1 MSLSFTEKQ
10 LVVTILLDG
19 EQMSFPGFAT
29 TVHVQKQG
37 APELPRANV
46 QIFGLSEAKLA
57 QLTLLSFDGLSLR
70 PNRIQIM
77 AGDSESG
84 MSICFEGEITNS
96 APDFNAAPS
105 PVLNIEA
112 ITAAYPKLLP
122 QSPVSISGSQAV
134 EDLMESLASEA
145 GLTFRNEGVSTSL
158 SNCTINGDPISKMQW
173 VADTIGADLIFD
185 DKEVILVPR
194 DGTRGQLLTVTAIN
208 PQTGQI
214 GYPSFD
220 SMGIRCSCFFRPDLM
235 VAGYCRI
242 ESSLPRASGVWKI
255 YSVEHD
261 LSANLP
267 GGGPW
272 MSTIAGTWME
282 SAENG

>member
-29 TVHVQKQG
+29 TVHIQKQG

-255 YSVEHD
+255 YSVDHD

-267 GGGPW
+267 SGGPW
-272 MSTIAGTWME
+272 TSTIAGTWME
-282 SAENG
+282 SA

>member
-19 EQMSFPGFAT
+19 EQLSFPGFAT
-29 TVHVQKQG
+29 TVHIQKQG

-185 DKEVILVPR
+185 DKAVILVPR

-208 PQTGQI
+208 SQTGQI

-255 YSVEHD
+255 YSVDHD

-267 GGGPW
+267 SGGPW
-272 MSTIAGTWME
+272 TSTIAGTWME
-282 SAENG
+282 SA

>member
-1 MSLSFTEKQ
+1 MSVSYTEKQ
-10 LVVTILLDG
+10 LEVSITSDG
-19 EQMSFPGFAT
+19 ERMSFPGFAT
-29 TVHVQKQG
+29 HVTIQKQG

-46 QIFGLSEAKLA
+46 QLFGLSEAKMA

-70 PNRIQIM
+70 PNRLEVM
-77 AGDSESG
+77 AGDASG
-84 MSICFEGEITNS
+84 MSLCFSGEITNS

-112 ITAAYPKLLP
+112 ITAAYSKLLP
-122 QSPVSISGSQAV
+122 QSPVSVAGSQSV
-134 EDLMESLASEA
+134 ESLMEGFAADA

-158 SNCTINGDPISKMQW
+158 SNVTINGDPVTKMQW

-185 DKEVILVPR
+185 DTEVVLVPTS
-194 DGTRGQLLTVTAIN
+194 GTRGQLLTVSAIN
-208 PQTGQI
+208 PQSGQI

-220 SMGIRCSCFFRPDLM
+220 GTGIRCSCFYRPDLM

-255 YSVEHD
+255 YSVTHE
-261 LSANLP
+261 LAANLP

-272 MSTIAGTWME
+272 MSTLAGTWME
-282 SAENG
+282 SADA

>member
-1 MSLSFTEKQ
+1 
-10 LVVTILLDG
+10 
-19 EQMSFPGFAT
+19 
-29 TVHVQKQG
+29 
-37 APELPRANV
+37 
-46 QIFGLSEAKLA
+46 
-57 QLTLLSFDGLSLR
+57 
-70 PNRIQIM
+70 M
-77 AGDSESG
+77 AGDSTG
-84 MSICFEGEITNS
+84 MSLCFEGEITNS

-122 QSPVSISGSQAV
+122 QSPVSVMGSQSV
-134 EDLMESLASEA
+134 ESLMETFAADA

-158 SNCTINGDPISKMQW
+158 SNCTISGDPITKMQW
-173 VADTIGADLIFD
+173 VADTIGADLIID
-185 DKEVILVPR
+185 DSEVVLVPTS
-194 DGTRGQLLTVTAIN
+194 GTRGQLLTVTAIN
-208 PQTGQI
+208 PETGQI

-255 YSVEHD
+255 YSVTHE
-261 LSANLP
+261 LAANLP

-272 MSTIAGTWME
+272 MSTIAGIWME
-282 SAENG
+282 SA

>member
-1 MSLSFTEKQ
+1 MSSSFTEKQ
-10 LVVTILLDG
+10 LVVSIILDG
-19 EQMSFPGFAT
+19 ERMSFPGFAT
-29 TVHVQKQG
+29 NVHIQKQG
-37 APELPRANV
+37 APELPKATI
-46 QIFGLSEAKLA
+46 QIYGLSEARLA

-70 PNRIQIM
+70 PNRIEVV
-77 AGDSESG
+77 AGDSENG
-84 MSICFEGEITNS
+84 MSFCFSGEITNS
-96 APDFNAAPS
+96 APDFNSAPS

-112 ITAAYPKLLP
+112 MTAAYPKLLP
-122 QSPVSISGSQAV
+122 QSPVSVAGSQSV
-134 EDLMESLASEA
+134 ESLMESFASDA

-173 VADTIGADLIFD
+173 VADTIGADLIID
-185 DKEVILVPR
+185 DQEVVLVPR
-194 DGTRGQLLTVTAIN
+194 DGTRGQLLRVTAIN

-220 SMGIRCSCFFRPDLM
+220 NRGIRCSCFFRPDLM

-242 ESSLPRASGVWKI
+242 ESSLPRASGVWKL

>member
-19 EQMSFPGFAT
+19 EQKSFPGFAT
-29 TVHVQKQG
+29 TVHIQKQG

-145 GLTFRNEGVSTSL
+145 GLTFRNEGISTSL

-173 VADTIGADLIFD
+173 VSDTIGADLIFD

-255 YSVEHD
+255 YSVDHD

-267 GGGPW
+267 SGGPW
-272 MSTIAGTWME
+272 TSTISGTWME
-282 SAENG
+282 SA

>member
-19 EQMSFPGFAT
+19 EQLSFPGFAT
-29 TVHVQKQG
+29 TVHIQKQG

-185 DKEVILVPR
+185 DKAVILVPR

-255 YSVEHD
+255 YSVDHD

-267 GGGPW
+267 SGGPW
-272 MSTIAGTWME
+272 TSTIAGTWME
-282 SAENG
+282 SA

>member
-29 TVHVQKQG
+29 TVHIQKQG

-70 PNRIQIM
+70 PNRMQIM

-208 PQTGQI
+208 PKTGQI

-255 YSVEHD
+255 YSVDHD

-267 GGGPW
+267 SGGPW
-272 MSTIAGTWME
+272 TSTIAGTWME
-282 SAENG
+282 SA

>member
-29 TVHVQKQG
+29 TVHIQKQG

-185 DKEVILVPR
+185 DKEVVLVPR

-255 YSVEHD
+255 YSVDHD

-267 GGGPW
+267 SGGSW
-272 MSTIAGTWME
+272 TSTIAGTWME
-282 SAENG
+282 SA

>member
-1 MSLSFTEKQ
+1 MSTSFTEKQ
-10 LVVTILLDG
+10 LVVSITLDG
-19 EQMSFPGFAT
+19 EKMSFPGFAT
-29 TVHVQKQG
+29 TVHIQKQG
-37 APELPRANV
+37 APELPKASI
-46 QIFGLSEAKLA
+46 QLFGLSEDKLA

-70 PNRIQIM
+70 PNRVEVM
-77 AGDSESG
+77 AGDSTG
-84 MSICFEGEITNS
+84 MSLCFEGEITNS

-122 QSPVSISGSQAV
+122 QSPVSVMGSQSV
-134 EDLMESLASEA
+134 ESLMETFAADA

-158 SNCTINGDPISKMQW
+158 SNCTISGDPITKMQW
-173 VADTIGADLIFD
+173 VADTIGADLIID
-185 DKEVILVPR
+185 DSEVVLVPTS
-194 DGTRGQLLTVTAIN
+194 GTRGQLLTVTAIN
-208 PQTGQI
+208 PETGQI

-255 YSVEHD
+255 YSVTHE
-261 LSANLP
+261 LAANLP
-267 GGGPW
+267 GGGSW
-272 MSTIAGTWME
+272 MSTIAGIWME
-282 SAENG
+282 ST

>member
-19 EQMSFPGFAT
+19 EQMSFPGFAM
-29 TVHVQKQG
+29 TVHIQKQG

-255 YSVEHD
+255 YSVDHD

-267 GGGPW
+267 SGGPW
-272 MSTIAGTWME
+272 TSTIAGTWME
-282 SAENG
+282 SA

>member
-29 TVHVQKQG
+29 TVHIQKQG

-185 DKEVILVPR
+185 DKEVILIPR

-255 YSVEHD
+255 YSVDHD

-267 GGGPW
+267 SGGPW
-272 MSTIAGTWME
+272 TSTIAGTWME
-282 SAENG
+282 SA

>member
-1 MSLSFTEKQ
+1 MSSSFTEKQ
-10 LVVTILLDG
+10 LVVSIILDG
-19 EQMSFPGFAT
+19 ERMSFPGFAT
-29 TVHVQKQG
+29 NVHIQKQG

-70 PNRIQIM
+70 PNRMQIM

-208 PQTGQI
+208 PKTGQI

>member
-1 MSLSFTEKQ
+1 MSQSFTEKQ
-10 LVVTILLDG
+10 LVVTIVLDG
-19 EQMSFPGFAT
+19 ERMSFPGFAT
-29 TVHVQKQG
+29 VVQIQKQG
-37 APELPRANV
+37 APELPKANI

-70 PNRIQIM
+70 PNRIEVM
-77 AGDSESG
+77 AGDAESG
-84 MSICFEGEITNS
+84 MSLCFEGEITNS

-122 QSPVSISGSQAV
+122 QSPVSVSGSQSV
-134 EDLMESLASEA
+134 ESLMESFASDA

-185 DKEVILVPR
+185 DKEVVLVPQN
-194 DGTRGQLLTVTAIN
+194 GTRGPMLTVSAIN
-208 PQTGQI
+208 PETGQI

-255 YSVEHD
+255 YSVTHE
-261 LSANLP
+261 LASNLP

-282 SAENG
+282 SA

>member
-29 TVHVQKQG
+29 TVHIQKQG

-145 GLTFRNEGVSTSL
+145 GLTFRNEGISTSL

-173 VADTIGADLIFD
+173 VSDTIGADLIFD

-255 YSVEHD
+255 YSVDHD

-267 GGGPW
+267 SGGPW
-272 MSTIAGTWME
+272 TSTISGTWME
-282 SAENG
+282 SA